1 MTKIV
6 NLNRARKD
14 RDRMNKKSQ
23 GTENAAIYGR
33 KKADKLLEATRDQKA
48 RKLLDDHKIDPNS
61 EYEQE

>member
-6 NLNRARKD
+6 NLNRVRKD

-23 GTENAAIYGR
+23 GAENAAVYGR

-48 RKLLDDHKIDPNS
+48 HKLLDGHKLDPNS

>member
-23 GTENAAIYGR
+23 GAENAAVYGR

>member
-14 RDRMNKKSQ
+14 RDRMNKRSQ
-23 GTENAAIYGR
+23 GAENAVIYGR